1 MQESEL
7 RTCMD
12 GRVQTPFF
20 IFSLGFVR
28 LCGCHVSCCWY
39 FCWVDCI
46 WMFGFCC
53 SRRRRV
59 LPQCFLAGCWRFSSP
74 PSSATKWMKRRGL
87 EGPCPCV
94 RPPFLAR
101 KSPGPVSF
109 HRACEPCSSQCSRF
123 RMASDVPVPRS
134 AAPLARYR
142 MGVASAGAGFK
153 PSKGLSFCLFLAP
166 HNCGLVDAV
175 CFHIAWWTKLC
186 CRFVSKVLVPVLL
199 ELSRVPEVARLLPCN
214 FASAR
219 PLWVVLW
226 RLLWIS
232 NAAGL
237 QQRVWGCL
245 PGCCWGRL
253 SFKIPALWFLS
264 CVCHLLKLWR

>member
-20 IFSLGFVR
+20 
-28 LCGCHVSCCWY
+28 Y
-39 FCWVDCI
+39 
-46 WMFGFCC
+46 
-53 SRRRRV
+53 
-59 LPQCFLAGCWRFSSP
+59 FLAGFCPVARVPRQLLLVFLLSWLYLDVRVLLQQTPESVAAVFLGWVLEIL
-74 PSSATKWMKRRGL
+74 SATKWMKCRGL
-87 EGPCPCV
+87 EGPCPGV

-109 HRACEPCSSQCSRF
+109 HRGCEPCSSQCSRF

-214 FASAR
+214 FASTR